1 MPGVDGVLTAIARV
15 SYQAAEHGDLREVDR
30 VMVQLA
36 DAAAGATPAK
46 PAVAAEE
53 RAWRLALE
61 AIRWSFDPRLGSA
74 PKPQAVRAA
83 AVTPAAAAVLR
94 RVCSVMERAA
104 FCTFDRAALDGWVAL
119 HAALSA
125 EAQAAAPRPE
135 LSPELNPDLSLAAA
149 RMWARILHADFAGLD
164 ADAKSL
170 ADEASRAGDPAALI
184 EATIVRALAALSTGT
199 LEDAVEMGRRAA
211 RMAQAEALSHHEYL
225 AHITLARVRRYSGR
239 PHLALHILA
248 ALARVAPVT
257 WSGWIGWET
266 YLSGGSL
273 GEQSA
278 PMAGPALRAQHAL
291 QALLDAAREGDRRAF
306 DRAAADAR
314 AVAAEAPVLAD
325 EVAAVIAAIDPL
337 DRAVPK
343 GLLSWMNGEIAAI
356 PFGLHGIGVRQDA
369 GPQAE
374 SATAFVMA
382 RPGQAGRRLLLP
394 GLKLAPSARLL
405 ARDSSRAGA
414 RTETGI
420 AALAL
425 AGDAVIS
432 RDDFFR
438 RVYGFPFVA
447 YRHRAVLDT
456 LCHRMRTLL
465 GKAGEIRRDEG
476 DGDENVGAGGRAPTI
491 ALLLQEPIVVPDMR
505 CILPTADRVLR
516 ALALLGSTSAS
527 VAAEQLQMPL
537 RTVQAVLQQ
546 LVSEG
551 ACTTERDGRHVVYK
565 IEDTTFTQVTAA

>member
-1 MPGVDGVLTAIARV
+1 MAGVDGVLTAIARV

-30 VMVQLA
+30 VMAEL
-36 DAAAGATPAK
+36 DAAEAASPPAGAEA
-46 PAVAAEE
+46 

-61 AIRWSFDPRLGSA
+61 TIRWSFDPSRGRA
-74 PKPQAVRAA
+74 PRPQTVRGK
-83 AVTPAAAAVLR
+83 AVTPAASAALR
-94 RVCSVMERAA
+94 RACAVMERAA
-104 FCTFDRAALDGWVAL
+104 FCTFDRKLLDEWIAAHAALDPQAKAVA
-119 HAALSA
+119 
-125 EAQAAAPRPE
+125 PE
-135 LSPELNPDLSLAAA
+135 PDLSLPAA
-149 RMWARILHADFAGLD
+149 RLWARILHGDVAGLEG
-164 ADAKSL
+164 AAKSL
-170 ADEASRAGDPAALI
+170 AEEASRAGDAAALI
-184 EATIVRALAALSTGT
+184 EATIVRALALLSTGT
-199 LEDAVEMGRRAA
+199 LDDAVELGRRAA

-225 AHITLARVRRYSGR
+225 AHITLARVRRYTGR

-248 ALARVAPVT
+248 ALARVAPAT

-273 GEQSA
+273 GDVVA
-278 PMAGPALRAQHAL
+278 PVAGPAMRAQQSL
-291 QALLDAAREGDRRAF
+291 QALLDAARSGDRRAF

-314 AVAAEAPVLAD
+314 SVASDAPVLAD

-337 DRAVPK
+337 ERSTPQA
-343 GLLSWMNGEIAAI
+343 LLPWLQGEIAAI
-356 PFGLHGIGVRQDA
+356 PFGLHGVGVLEDA

-382 RPGQAGRRLLLP
+382 RPGQPGRRLLLP
-394 GLKLAPSARLL
+394 GLKLVPSARLL
-405 ARDSSRAGA
+405 VRDTSRAGA

-425 AGDAVIS
+425 AGGAVIS

-438 RVYGFPFVA
+438 RVYGFPFVG

-465 GKAGEIRRDEG
+465 GDAGEIRRDEG
-476 DGDENVGAGGRAPTI
+476 DGDENVAAGGRAPTI
-491 ALLLQEPIVVPDMR
+491 ALLLHEPIVVPDMR

-551 ACTTERDGRHVVYK
+551 ACTTERDGRHVVYR

>member
-1 MPGVDGVLTAIARV
+1 MAGVDGVLTAIARV
-15 SYQAAEHGDLREVDR
+15 SYQAAEHGDLREADS
-30 VMVQLA
+30 VMAQLE
-36 DAAAGATPAK
+36 AAGAADE
-46 PAVAAEE
+46 AAGAEA

-61 AIRWSFDPRLGSA
+61 TVRWSFDPRHGRPLR
-74 PKPQAVRAA
+74 PQTVRTK

-94 RVCSVMERAA
+94 RACAVMERAA
-104 FCTFDRAALDGWVAL
+104 FCTFDRALLDEWIAV

-125 EAQAAAPRPE
+125 QAREVAPE
-135 LSPELNPDLSLAAA
+135 PDLSLAAA
-149 RMWARILHADFAGLD
+149 RLWARILHGDFAGLE
-164 ADAKSL
+164 AAAKSL
-170 ADEASRAGDPAALI
+170 GDDASRAGDPAALI
-184 EATIVRALAALSTGT
+184 EATIVRALAVLSTGT
-199 LEDAVEMGRRAA
+199 LDDAVELGRRAA

-225 AHITLARVRRYSGR
+225 AHITLARVRRYTGR

-266 YLSGGSL
+266 YLSGGTI
-273 GEQSA
+273 GEVTA
-278 PMAGPALRAQHAL
+278 PVVGPAMRAQQSL
-291 QALLDAAREGDRRAF
+291 QALLDAARSSDRRAF

-314 AVAAEAPVLAD
+314 AVAGDAPVLAD

-337 DRAVPK
+337 EREVPP
-343 GLLSWMNGEIAAI
+343 GLLPWMQGEIAAI
-356 PFGLHGIGVRQDA
+356 PFGLHGVGFREEA

-382 RPGQAGRRLLLP
+382 RPGHPGRRLLLP

-405 ARDSSRAGA
+405 VRDSSRAGA

-476 DGDENVGAGGRAPTI
+476 DGDDTAAAGGRVPTI

>member
-1 MPGVDGVLTAIARV
+1 MPGVEAVLTAIARI
-15 SYQAAEHGDLREVDR
+15 SYLAAEHGDLRNIDG
-30 VMVQLA
+30 VMAQL
-36 DAAAGATPAK
+36 DAAARTSPPQTAT
-46 PAVAAEE
+46 AAEE

-61 AIRWSFDPRLGSA
+61 TIRWSFDPRQGRV
-74 PKPQAVRAA
+74 PRPQTVRAKA
-83 AVTPAAAAVLR
+83 TTPAAAGVLVR
-94 RVCSVMERAA
+94 ACAVMERVA
-104 FCTFDRAALDGWVAL
+104 FCTFDRPRLDEWVAL
-119 HAALSA
+119 HAALAA
-125 EAQAAAPRPE
+125 EAEAA
-135 LSPELNPDLSLAAA
+135 SPGPDLSLDAA
-149 RMWARILHADFAGLD
+149 RLWARVLQGDFAGLEV
-164 ADAKSL
+164 AAKTL
-170 ADEASRAGDPAALI
+170 ADEASRTGDAAALI
-184 EATIVRALAALSTGT
+184 EATIVRALTALSAGT
-199 LEDAVEMGRRAA
+199 VDEAVDLGRRAA
-211 RMAQAEALSHHEYL
+211 RMAQAEALSHHEFL
-225 AHITLARVRRYSGR
+225 AHITLARVRRYTGR

-248 ALARVAPVT
+248 ALARVAPT
-257 WSGWIGWET
+257 IWSGWIGWET
-266 YLSGGSL
+266 YLSGGSI
-273 GEQSA
+273 GEQVA
-278 PMAGPALRAQHAL
+278 PFAGPALRAQQSL
-291 QALLDAAREGDRRAF
+291 QALLEAARNGERSAF

-314 AVAAEAPVLAD
+314 AVAGEAPVLAD
-325 EVAAVIAAIDPL
+325 EVAALIAAIDPL
-337 DRAVPK
+337 ECAIPDA
-343 GLLSWMNGEIAAI
+343 LLPWMQGEIAAI
-356 PFGLHGIGVRQDA
+356 PFGLHGVGVHQDA

-394 GLKLAPSARLL
+394 GLKLAPTARLL

-476 DGDENVGAGGRAPTI
+476 EGVTDEAEVPGGPVPTI
-491 ALLLQEPIVVPDMR
+491 ALLLQHPIVVPDMR

>member
-1 MPGVDGVLTAIARV
+1 M
-15 SYQAAEHGDLREVDR
+15 
-30 VMVQLA
+30 
-36 DAAAGATPAK
+36 
-46 PAVAAEE
+46 
-53 RAWRLALE
+53 
-61 AIRWSFDPRLGSA
+61 
-74 PKPQAVRAA
+74 
-83 AVTPAAAAVLR
+83 
-94 RVCSVMERAA
+94 
-104 FCTFDRAALDGWVAL
+104 
-119 HAALSA
+119 HAALAA
-125 EAQAAAPRPE
+125 EAEAAAPG
-135 LSPELNPDLSLAAA
+135 PDLSLAAA
-149 RMWARILHADFAGLD
+149 RLWVRILHGDLAGLEP
-164 ADAKSL
+164 AAKSL
-170 ADEASRAGDPAALI
+170 GDEASRAGDAAALI

-199 LEDAVEMGRRAA
+199 LDDAVELGRRAA

-225 AHITLARVRRYSGR
+225 AHITLARMRRYTGR

-248 ALARVAPVT
+248 ALARVAPPT

-266 YLSGGSL
+266 YLSGRRRSVS
-273 GEQSA
+273 QAA
-278 PMAGPALRAQHAL
+278 PVAGPALRAQQSL
-291 QALLDAAREGDRRAF
+291 QALLDAARDGDRDAF
-306 DRAAADAR
+306 GRAAADAR
-314 AVAAEAPVLAD
+314 AVAADAPVLAD
-325 EVAAVIAAIDPL
+325 EVAAVIAAIDPVEQ
-337 DRAVPK
+337 AVPNA
-343 GLLSWMNGEIAAI
+343 LLPWVQGEVAPI
-356 PFGLHGIGVRQDA
+356 PFGLHGVGVRQDA

-374 SATAFVMA
+374 SATAFVIA
-382 RPGQAGRRLLLP
+382 RPGAPGRRLLLP

-476 DGDENVGAGGRAPTI
+476 DGDENAAAGGRVATI
-491 ALLLQEPIVVPDMR
+491 ALVLQEPIVVPDMR